1 MFISSRQ
8 DTEMN
13 PARAVAFD
21 TVYKYPG
28 MRCWAFENAPAS
40 SEQAREKYLRNAGEA
55 DFVIWLIGSTTTL
68 PAVEEIEALR
78 WTPLLRQHE
87 G

>member
-1 MFISSRQ
+1 MTKETIQRSEPDLLVFISSRQ

-28 MRCWAFENAPAS
+28 MRCWAFENAPES
-40 SEQAREKYLRNAGEA
+40 SPSKLGK
-55 DFVIWLIGSTTTL
+55 STLGTQERPTSSYGL
-68 PAVEEIEALR
+68 
-78 WTPLLRQHE
+78 
-87 G
+87 